1 VCEDVVGDVGLNF
14 TVALVSY
21 WRNYG
26 DGKGINSDRGH
37 DLLVGVIQRCMS
49 AARAKARATRHAGI
63 NNAVPELRHGTIY
76 CTTFGC
82 RTDRSR

>member
-26 DGKGINSDRGH
+26 YGKGINSDRGH
-37 DLLVGVIQRCMS
+37 DLLVGVI
-49 AARAKARATRHAGI
+49 
-63 NNAVPELRHGTIY
+63 PEVHVCGEGKGEGDEACRDKQCGT
-76 CTTFGC
+76 
-82 RTDRSR
+82 